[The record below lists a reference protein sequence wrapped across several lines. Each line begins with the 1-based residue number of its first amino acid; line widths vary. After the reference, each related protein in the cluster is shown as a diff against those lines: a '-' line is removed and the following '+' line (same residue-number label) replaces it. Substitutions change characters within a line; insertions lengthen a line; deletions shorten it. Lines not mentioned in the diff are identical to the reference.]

1 MTREEYLES
10 QRGKTYTE
18 ILAEQPL
25 EGAIG
30 SIRGENLR
38 DVVAVLAGGLQHR
51 LDNMSLPTDYEPL
64 RTALLVAFK
73 YLTIQDY
80 AINLSLEENATMLQM
95 AVAVGLVTQAESN
108 KFFELATYTMP
119 KFNIT
124 RQECADY
131 FNPDMLDGEWHVIEP
146 THSRTFTIQLNEALP
161 EPSSVTVQMQEVYEG
176 WESDWVHATGLS
188 IQARSVYRRDTPYNG
203 VARRIRWKCEYRI
216 NGAVDLL

>member
-80 AINLSLEENATMLQM
+80 AINLSLEENVTMLQM

-108 KFFELATYTMP
+108 KFFELATYTFP
-119 KFNIT
+119 KFNLT
-124 RQECADY
+124 RQDCAEY
-131 FNPDMLDGEWHVIEP
+131 FNPGWHYIDSTHNRAFTVEVTEP
-146 THSRTFTIQLNEALP
+146 LP
-161 EPSSVTVQMQEVYEG
+161 ESATIVVQYQEVYDG
-176 WESDWVHATGLS
+176 WQSDWKNATSLIVHQQGK
-188 IQARSVYRRDTPYNG
+188 YRADTPYNG
-203 VARRIRWKCEYRI
+203 YERRFQWRCEYTI
-216 NGAVDLL
+216 TGSVAVL

>member
-51 LDNMSLPTDYEPL
+51 LDNMSLPTGYEPL

-80 AINLSLEENATMLQM
+80 AINLSLEENVTMLQM

-131 FNPDMLDGEWHVIEP
+131 FNPGWYQLDP
-146 THSRTFTIQLNEALP
+146 THNRSFTVEVTEQLP
-161 EPSSVTVQMQEVYEG
+161 EQSTIVVQYQEIYEG
-176 WESDWVHATGLS
+176 WESAWKPATSLIVHQPGK
-188 IQARSVYRRDTPYNG
+188 YRADTPYNG
-203 VARRIRWKCEYRI
+203 YERRFQWRCEYQLTG
-216 NGAVDLL
+216 NVAVL